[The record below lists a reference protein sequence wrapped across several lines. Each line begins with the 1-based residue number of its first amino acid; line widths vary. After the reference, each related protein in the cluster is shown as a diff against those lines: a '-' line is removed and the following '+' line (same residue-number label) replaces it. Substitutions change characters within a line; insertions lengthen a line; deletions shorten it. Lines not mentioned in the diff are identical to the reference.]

1 MDNAQHAVSVFNK
14 WAKEYQEK
22 FMDVSLYAGPLD
34 FFCAAVST
42 GEPQI
47 LELACGP
54 GNVSKYVLDKRPDF
68 RLYGT
73 DLSENMIELARQNNP
88 SAEFAVMD
96 SRAAKDLN
104 KQFEGILI
112 SFLLPYLSYQETD
125 ELLGDCSSVLQK
137 DGLIYVSTIEGTY
150 ESSGL
155 QRNSKGDLVF
165 MHYYTEEDLQY
176 FFDKHHLT
184 VLKKDKI
191 NSVMGNG
198 TEVTD
203 LVFIGKKRA

>member
-22 FMDVSLYAGPLD
+22 FMDVGLYAQPLD
-34 FFCAAVST
+34 FFCAEVPT
-42 GEPQI
+42 TQPQI

-88 SAEFAVMD
+88 AAEFDVMD
-96 SRAAKDLN
+96 SRAAKELN
-104 KQFEGILI
+104 KTFDGILI
-112 SFLLPYLSYQETD
+112 SFLLPYLNYQETD

-137 DGLIYVSTIEGTY
+137 DGLIYVSTMEGSY
-150 ESSGL
+150 ETSGP
-155 QRNSKGDLVF
+155 QRNSKGDLVV

-198 TEVTD
+198 TEVVD
-203 LVFIGKKRA
+203 LVFIGKKQA